1 MMLDHCTTGQERA
14 ERIVEFWRLWEK
26 EWLVVPSRKFY
37 YEHRLVPLL
46 VENLKRKAQVF
57 S

>member
-1 MMLDHCTTGQERA
+1 MALDHCMTAQERA

-37 YEHRLVPLL
+37 YEHLIVPLL
-46 VENLKRKAQVF
+46 VENLKRNRAT
-57 S
+57 